1 MVVLVAPA
9 VKKVRVRAHLVLI
22 GMAEHD
28 AVARPDLQAAGG
40 LLRRRFWV
48 MLPFFLIP
56 IAALAFSLSQE
67 ERYTA
72 SASILFSDQDILASD
87 LPEREAATNV
97 QLLTLDEIKRG
108 VVQRLAGP
116 IAQEVEASQAG
127 DANVLTIK
135 ATDPSPERAA
145 RTANAYAAAYID
157 FRRAAARRDLLAAQ
171 RFVQNEIERLAD
183 SGSGSGRALA
193 RRRALERRQRRL
205 EFEES
210 RERGGAREVQAA
222 TVPSSPSS
230 PKPVRNTVIGG
241 IVALFLALLT
251 ALLFERLDPRMLTPK
266 EVEATLDRPIL
277 GLIRKSRALARSPV
291 GGKRAPADVDDFLAL
306 RAHLRYLET
315 DHSIRSVLVT
325 SSAEGDGKTTIAWN
339 LAWVAAERDSRVL
352 FVEGD
357 LRRPTLA
364 KALGLH
370 SEQNLTRV
378 LDGSATLPDVTQE
391 VALPS
396 TENGRLPPRVMTV
409 ALAGTVSTRSTDAL
423 AWERLGAGL
432 REAERHFDLI
442 VIDTAPILLV
452 PDAIPLL
459 SQVGGVVVVGRLRRT
474 RRVALARLKEQLD
487 TVAAPTLGAV
497 VNSVG
502 KDTAYGYGYYGRR
515 YK

>member
-1 MVVLVAPA
+1 MV
-9 VKKVRVRAHLVLI
+9 
-22 GMAEHD
+22 EHD
-28 AVARPDLQAAGG
+28 VAARPDLHTAGG
-40 LLRRRFWV
+40 LLRRRYPV
-48 MLPFFLIP
+48 MLPFLLIP

-72 SASILFSDQDILASD
+72 SASILFSDKENIASD

-97 QLLTLDEIKRG
+97 ELLTLDEIKRG
-108 VVQRLAGP
+108 VDQRLAGTGP
-116 IAQEVEASQAG
+116 VAEKVDARQEG
-127 DANVLTIK
+127 TANVLTIT

-145 RTANAYAAAYID
+145 RTANAYGGAYIA
-157 FRRAAARRDLLAAQ
+157 FRRKTAQQELLAEK
-171 RFVQNEIERLAD
+171 RFVEDEIKRLGN
-183 SGSGSGRALA
+183 SNSKRARA
-193 RRRALERRQRRL
+193 RTRELQRRL
-205 EFEES
+205 RRLTFDRS

-222 TVPSSPSS
+222 TPPSSPSS
-230 PKPVRNTVIGG
+230 PKPIRNTVIGG

-266 EVEATLDRPIL
+266 EVERTLGLPIL
-277 GLIRKSRALARSPV
+277 GLIHKSRALARAPV

-306 RAHLRYLET
+306 RAHLRYLES
-315 DHSIRSVLVT
+315 DRSIRSVLVT

-339 LAWVAAERDSRVL
+339 LAWVAAGQDTRVL

-357 LRRPTLA
+357 LRHPTLA
-364 KALGLH
+364 NALGLDP
-370 SEQNLTRV
+370 EQSLARV
-378 LDGSATLPDVTQE
+378 LDGSAALPDVTQE

-396 TENGRLPPRVMTV
+396 TENGRLPPRVVAV
-409 ALAGTVSTRSTDAL
+409 ALADAASTRSTDAL
-423 AWERLGAGL
+423 AWERLGAAL
-432 REAERHFDLI
+432 QEAERHFDLI

-459 SQVGGVVVVGRLRRT
+459 SQVSGVVVVGRLRRT

-497 VNSVG
+497 VNSVA
-502 KDTAYGYGYYGRR
+502 KDSSYGYGYDGRR

>member
-1 MVVLVAPA
+1 
-9 VKKVRVRAHLVLI
+9 
-22 GMAEHD
+22 
-28 AVARPDLQAAGG
+28 
-40 LLRRRFWV
+40 
-48 MLPFFLIP
+48 MLPFLLIP

-67 ERYTA
+67 DRYTA

-97 QLLTLDEIKRG
+97 QLLTLDQIKRG
-108 VVQRLAGP
+108 VERRLAGP
-116 IAQEVEASQAG
+116 IAEEVDASQGG
-127 DANVLTIK
+127 DANVLTIS

-145 RTANAYAAAYID
+145 ATANAYAAAYIG
-157 FRRAAARRDLLAAQ
+157 FRRAAAQQELLERQ
-171 RFVQNEIERLAD
+171 GFVQSELERLAGN
-183 SGSGSGRALA
+183 GSIRAAA
-193 RRRALERRQRRL
+193 RRRALERRLRRL

-210 RERGGAREVQAA
+210 RARGGAREVQAA
-222 TVPSSPSS
+222 RPPGSPSS
-230 PKPVRNTVIGG
+230 PKPVRNAVIGG
-241 IVALFLALLT
+241 IVALFLALMT

-306 RAHLRYLET
+306 RAHLRYLSA
-315 DHSIRSVLVT
+315 DRSLRSVLIT

-352 FVEGD
+352 LVEGD

-364 KALGLH
+364 KALGMDRD
-370 SEQNLTRV
+370 QNLARV
-378 LDGSATLPDVTQE
+378 LDGSATLPEVTQE

-396 TENGRLPPRVMTV
+396 TENGQGPARVMTV
-409 ALAGTVSTRSTDAL
+409 ALAETVSTRLTDAL
-423 AWERLGAGL
+423 AWERLGAAL
-432 REAERHFDLI
+432 HKAEQHFDLI

-474 RRVALARLKEQLD
+474 RRAALARLKEQLD

-502 KDTAYGYGYYGRR
+502 KDSAYGYGYYGRR
-515 YK
+515 HR